1 MTDDAN
7 TLPEASNDAPAG
19 ETAER
24 RLIKLTDEQKA
35 YVVRRLAAYDR
46 PTTIARDVREKFGV
60 QITRQAI
67 AQYDP
72 TRVPG
77 TGKEWEEMFFAARK
91 AHVGDQADR
100 TVNARRIERLVL
112 RIVAQITERI
122 LKGVEGEARD
132 TLAKRADEITD
143 EDRLRALQAFIDK
156 LKTAH
161 PAGYAAIQRALRA
174 ERDESRA
181 SDMAAGEAVH
191 AA

>member
-1 MTDDAN
+1 M
-7 TLPEASNDAPAG
+7 
-19 ETAER
+19 
-24 RLIKLTDEQKA
+24 
-35 YVVRRLAAYDR
+35 
-46 PTTIARDVREKFGV
+46 
-60 QITRQAI
+60 
-67 AQYDP
+67 
-72 TRVPG
+72 
-77 TGKEWEEMFFAARK
+77 EMFFAARK
-91 AHVGDQADR
+91 AHVGDQSDR

-156 LKTAH
+156 LKTAP

-174 ERDESRA
+174 ERDEARA
-181 SDMAAGEAVH
+181 SDIAAGEPAH